1 MQRKSLVLAFAGLSM
16 MATGYAAKKPKAP
29 AASKAA
35 TLAAPKIPLMTDD
48 QKALHALN
56 RLTFGPRPGD
66 LEQVKQMG
74 VEKWIEQQL
83 QPASIPENPVLL
95 AKLEPLDTLQMGTAA
110 MLQKYPSQ
118 QMIKAMIDGKLP
130 LPSKDDP
137 LTRAAVQ
144 TAISRYQKKKAA
156 DDAVTAK
163 AAQPTGPVVAEA
175 SIGNVQSTMK
185 DAVPPTS
192 SPAPMMTDQATA
204 QAAAPRPV
212 APSRPAGAAAGLMPP
227 GARMTPEMLSAL
239 PLSPEQKQA
248 FLNGTQES
256 RLALLESLPD
266 DQLVDALEAL
276 PPAIRTRLANAGTP
290 AMRRRVEVL
299 NTPQQVVNRDLT
311 EGKLLR
317 AIYSNRQLEEV
328 LADFWFN
335 HFNVYLDKGADRFM
349 VTAYERDVIRPHVLG
364 KFKDLLLATAESP
377 AMLFYLDNWESAG
390 DPNGAAPRPNAP
402 ANGRKQGLNENY
414 GRELMELHTL
424 GVDGGYTQQD
434 VTEVARCFTGWTI
447 RQPQQGGG
455 FFFNPRMHDRGE
467 KHVLGV
473 TIPAGGGIDDGLKVI
488 DILVKHPSTAH
499 FIAKSLAIR
508 FVSDNPAEALV
519 DKMAA
524 TFTNTDGD
532 LHEVMRTMLGTDEF
546 WAATNF
552 RAKLKSPLEMV
563 VSAVRAVNGEVA
575 TAVQMVGLMNTL
587 GQPLYRKAEP
597 TGYTNRGADWLNS
610 ASLLARMNFA
620 HTLAQGKV
628 AGVKVDPTQFAA
640 DPAQIERNILL
651 ADASPASQAAIQAGL
666 DQAIADQAAQQQA
679 QNGRPIPAAPPAGPM
694 VAGLTLGSPDFQRR

>member
-1 MQRKSLVLAFAGLSM
+1 MERKALVLLLTGLSL
-16 MATGYAAKKPKAP
+16 MATAFAAKKPKPAP
-29 AASKAA
+29 AA
-35 TLAAPKIPLMTDD
+35 TLAAPKIPLMTED

-66 LEQVKQMG
+66 LDLIRQIG
-74 VEKWIEQQL
+74 VEKWIERQL
-83 QPASIPENPVLL
+83 QPESIPENPLLL

-110 MLQKYPSQ
+110 MLQKYPSP
-118 QMIKAMIDGKLP
+118 QMIKSMIDGKMP
-130 LPSKDDP
+130 LPEDKM
-137 LTRAAVQ
+137 TRAAVQ
-144 TAISRYQKKKAA
+144 TAIARYEKKQAA
-156 DDAVTAK
+156 DAAARAD
-163 AAQPTGPVVAEA
+163 AAQEKGPIVAQVV
-175 SIGNVQSTMK
+175 IGNVQS
-185 DAVPPTS
+185 APVIVPPR
-192 SPAPMMTDQATA
+192 P
-204 QAAAPRPV
+204 AAPPDPAQL
-212 APSRPAGAAAGLMPP
+212 APGGRI
-227 GARMTPEMLSAL
+227 TPELVNAL
-239 PLSPEQKQA
+239 PLDPDQQDA

-266 DQLVDALEAL
+266 GQLVDLLEAL
-276 PPAIRTRLANAGTP
+276 PPPIRSRLSNAGSP
-290 AMRRRVEVL
+290 ALRRRVEIL
-299 NTPQQVVNRDLT
+299 NTPQQVVNRDLS

-390 DPNGAAPRPNAP
+390 DPSGAKAP
-402 ANGRKQGLNENY
+402 AAGKKQGLNENY

-473 TIPAGGGIDDGLKVI
+473 TIPSGGGMDDGLKVL
-488 DILVKHPSTAH
+488 DILAKHPSTAH

-508 FVSDNPAEALV
+508 FVSDNPPEALV
-519 DKMAA
+519 GKMAA
-524 TFTNTDGD
+524 TFTSTDGD
-532 LHEVMRTMLGTDEF
+532 LREVMRTMLGADEF
-546 WAATNF
+546 WAAANF

-563 VSAVRAVNGEVA
+563 VSAVRAVNGDVD

-587 GQPLYRKAEP
+587 GQPLYRKPEP
-597 TGYTNRGADWLNS
+597 TGYTNRGNDWLNS

-620 HTLAQGKV
+620 NTLAQGKV
-628 AGVKVDPTQFAA
+628 AGVKVDLTQFNG
-640 DPAQIERNILL
+640 DTTEIERNILL
-651 ADASPASQAAIQAGL
+651 TDASPASQAAIQAGL
-666 DQAIADQAAQQQA
+666 DQAAQQ
-679 QNGRPIPAAPPAGPM
+679 GKPARNSPAAGPM
-694 VAGLTLGSPDFQRR
+694 IAGLTLGSPDFQRR